1 MQEVHMRTILAAMT
15 VLAGVAAIVA
25 ADVQVAQAQFSSS
38 RNPWCIRDGVT
49 GRGSWDCSYHNQ
61 QQCLASASGAGG
73 WCVENPNYQSP
84 RKSKQRPQQQRY

>member
-25 ADVQVAQAQFSSS
+25 ADVQVAKAQFSSS
-38 RNPWCIRDGVT
+38 RNLWCIRDGVT

>member
-1 MQEVHMRTILAAMT
+1 MRTILAAMT

-25 ADVQVAQAQFSSS
+25 ADVQVAKAQFSSS

>member
-1 MQEVHMRTILAAMT
+1 MRTILAAMT

-73 WCVENPNYQSP
+73 WCVENPNYQPP
-84 RKSKQRPQQQRY
+84 RKSKQRPQQQHY